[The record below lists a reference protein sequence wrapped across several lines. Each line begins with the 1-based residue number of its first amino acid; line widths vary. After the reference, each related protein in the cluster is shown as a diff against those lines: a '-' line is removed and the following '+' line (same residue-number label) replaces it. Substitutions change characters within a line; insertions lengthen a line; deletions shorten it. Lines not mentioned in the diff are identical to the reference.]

1 MYHRRMQQ
9 VRRVVHQH
17 RVHET
22 QRREREAANREQM
35 RAVVHTVI
43 R

>member
-1 MYHRRMQQ
+1 MYNRRMQRI
-9 VRRVVHQH
+9 RRIVHQ
-17 RVHET
+17 RDAHEV

-35 RAVVHTVI
+35 RAVVHAIV

>member
-1 MYHRRMQQ
+1 MYNRRMQR
-9 VRRVVHQH
+9 VRRMVHQ
-17 RVHET
+17 RDAHEA

-35 RAVVHTVI
+35 RAVVHAIV

>member
-1 MYHRRMQQ
+1 MYTRRMQRI
-9 VRRVVHQH
+9 RRMVHQ
-17 RVHET
+17 RDVHET

-35 RAVVHTVI
+35 RAVVHAIV